1 MDRLLLMPPVAF
13 TIIFIAVWLLTRLA
27 AALALHVSKK
37 DNGSKKSYACGEDT
51 FNNFAQ
57 PDYSAFFAFAF
68 FFTLAHV
75 ATLVMT
81 TIPKETFASFAMAL
95 VYVLGAVL
103 GLSILL
109 RK

>member
-1 MDRLLLMPPVAF
+1 MSKFLLMPPVAF
-13 TIIFIAVWLLTRLA
+13 TIVFIAVWSVTRLLSG
-27 AALALHVSKK
+27 LALRVSKK
-37 DNGSKKSYACGEDT
+37 SDGSQKPYACGEDT
-51 FNNFAQ
+51 YNNFAQ

-75 ATLVMT
+75 ATLVMA

>member
-1 MDRLLLMPPVAF
+1 MGNLLLMPPVVF
-13 TIIFIAVWLLTRLA
+13 VIVFIAVW
-27 AALALHVSKK
+27 ALARLLSGLALRVSKK
-37 DNGSKKSYACGEDT
+37 GDGADKSYACGEDT
-51 FNNFAQ
+51 YNNFAH

-81 TIPKETFASFAMAL
+81 TIPKITFASFAMAL